1 MTTTSYAGDV
11 FTIER
16 TFIKQAKDD
25 VTMMA
30 YYKNNEKEI
39 LPSNVSWYRDGEI
52 DSFGGKFELKMNN
65 TVLHIRDLETHDTGD
80 YKCVIKVSNSSTCIT
95 KFKLIVHGGKL
106 KFRSKTFFLLGELND
121 FRTFA
126 SLQLST
132 VATH

>member
-1 MTTTSYAGDV
+1 MITISCAGKV

-30 YYKNNEKEI
+30 YYKNNKREI

-52 DSFGGKFELKMNN
+52 DTFGGKFELKMSN
-65 TVLHIRDLETHDTGD
+65 TVLLIRDLETDDAGD
-80 YKCVIKVSNSSTCIT
+80 YKCIIKVSNSSTCVT

-106 KFRSKTFFLLGELND
+106 NFRSKSFFLLGELK
-121 FRTFA
+121 
-126 SLQLST
+126 
-132 VATH
+132 